1 MIKITDT
8 IATHMIAVWKAMEEE
23 SEEREDH
30 KIYVG
35 RLSQLVKNLGI
46 SMTYYSKIFRAL
58 YDGSYAALED
68 RGGRDKP
75 STVIL
80 LREPK
85 KDELMALTLSNPG
98 PILSLTKRLDAIE
111 TSLGG
116 LYVIGAFNA
125 LEGRIAELEQRDN
138 DPKPKKGKGS
148 T

>member
-116 LYVIGAFNA
+116 LYVIGAFKA